1 MRALPC
7 IWRISESCLERWM
20 IALDIIPNISRVNSK
35 FDLCARF
42 VLLVNLQSMAWK
54 AYSSVLH

>member
-1 MRALPC
+1 
-7 IWRISESCLERWM
+7 M